1 LVPPFGRRTLTIDVD
16 KGASMTDE
24 LPEQAEPELA
34 ATEKKQDE
42 APAGPPPQI
51 EGSISGTGQTSKRN
65 RGVVT
70 SAWQRLLGRRG

>member
-1 LVPPFGRRTLTIDVD
+1 
-16 KGASMTDE
+16 MTDE
-24 LPEQAEPELA
+24 LPEQVEPERA
-34 ATEKKQDE
+34 AAAETKQDE

-51 EGSISGTGQTSKRN
+51 EGSISGTGQPSKRN